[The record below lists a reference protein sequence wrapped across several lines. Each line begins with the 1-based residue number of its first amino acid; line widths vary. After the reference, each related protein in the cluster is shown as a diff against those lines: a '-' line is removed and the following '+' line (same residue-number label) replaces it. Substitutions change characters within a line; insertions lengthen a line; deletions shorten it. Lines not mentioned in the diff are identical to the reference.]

1 MNKSRVGSFKYILVF
16 ILNILSKFKLNVLVM
31 FLVALVVAVDL
42 SFRKYLV
49 KNILDTAVKY
59 QEGNVIEN
67 LLLPVSAYVCMALL
81 ITTAFRF
88 YGYFVDIRM
97 FTSMRQKIADMSFYR
112 LLQQDRSYYQ
122 NNLSGSLVY
131 KVSNLMDSVIE
142 LIRLLIDCFFSYS
155 IALILAIYTLSLV
168 NIKFAIATFIWVN
181 IFILISVFSFRVLT
195 RLADD
200 HSKQS
205 SQVIAGIADSIL
217 NVISVRLFSRQ
228 AHERHKFFQVCK
240 KKTIAERKLQW
251 AYFWLWFIYGYSF
264 DLLQAVN
271 LYFLIHDYQL
281 NKIAIGDIAL
291 VLGINIS
298 IVEFLNHLTK
308 NLTQFSAHFGKVL
321 YALPIL
327 TTVPEIQDKKNAK
340 ELNILSRKITFNN
353 VSFSYEGQKPLFQDF
368 SVTIN
373 PCEKVGLIGYSGGGK
388 STFINLILRLF
399 DVKKGNIQ
407 IDNQVVSEVTQS
419 SLRQH
424 ISVIPQ
430 DPLLFHDTILA
441 NIMYGKLRSTVEEIM
456 RAAKLAGIH
465 DFIMTLPDQYETI
478 VGEKGIK
485 LSGGERQRIIIARA
499 FLKNAPILFLDEPTS
514 QLDSITEKTIQMS
527 LFKLMENKTTI
538 TIAHCIST
546 LLHMDRILV
555 FDKGKIVQDGKH
567 SELVCKKGLYKE
579 LWDTQIGCLNIKKE
593 NGKNYRPEK

>member
-112 LLQQDRSYYQ
+112 LLQQDHSYYQ

-441 NIMYGKLRSTVEEIM
+441 NIMYGKLRSTVKEIM

-465 DFIMTLPDQYETI
+465 DFIMSLPDQYETI

-538 TIAHCIST
+538 TIAHRIST

-555 FDKGKIVQDGKH
+555 FDKGKIVQDAKH

-579 LWDTQIGCLNIKKE
+579 LWDAQIGCLNIKKE